1 MNPLCFL
8 VSAWDMA
15 KVSVR
20 PIRPPPPKQRA
31 RVTVHHLMKL
41 FGSLGLSEVQRELR
55 RLNPA
60 RPVLLNLLSTLQ
72 TVSASAEIQAAVQS
86 YCQERGCDPAQPP
99 VAKHVHRKPTQGDQ
113 RIYNVQY
120 NTEDRPYLRLPLDPL
135 GRPDKVLVSFE
146 SGRVELVSA

>member
-1 MNPLCFL
+1 
-8 VSAWDMA
+8 
-15 KVSVR
+15 
-20 PIRPPPPKQRA
+20 
-31 RVTVHHLMKL
+31 MKL
-41 FGSLGLSEVQRELR
+41 FGSLELSAVQRELR